1 MAERIGTERVRV
13 EPFGD
18 AALLVVLG
26 DLVDRAVN
34 DRVHRLAFGLDVRAA
49 RMPGLG
55 VTVPAYASVLV
66 QFDPSVL
73 TEAAVRGVIGDALR
87 AAGEAG
93 TAKEADATTEPADA
107 GKAVTA
113 EEPAAPSHPGRL
125 IHVPVRYGGAGGP
138 DLAEVAARTGLA
150 EDDVVRLHAGA
161 EYRVFCVGFV
171 PGFPYLGMLPEELA
185 LPRRPTP
192 RLRVPAGSVAIAGRQ
207 TGIYPTDTPGGWHV
221 IGRTDLVAWNPHRDP
236 PALLEPGARV
246 RFVRA

>member
-1 MAERIGTERVRV
+1 MAERIGIGRARV

-26 DLVDRAVN
+26 EHVDRAVN
-34 DRVHRLAFGLDVRAA
+34 DRVHRLAFGLDLRAA
-49 RMPGLG
+49 RLPGLG

-66 QFDPSVL
+66 PFDPSVL
-73 TEAAVRGVIGDALR
+73 AEDAVRGVIADALR
-87 AAGEAG
+87 AAGEAVA
-93 TAKEADATTEPADA
+93 AK
-107 GKAVTA
+107 
-113 EEPAAPSHPGRL
+113 EPAAAPEPVTAADPGPVT
-125 IHVPVRYGGAGGP
+125 HVPVRYGGADGP
-138 DLAEVAARTGLA
+138 DLAEVAVRTGLS

-185 LPRRPTP
+185 LPRRSTP

-207 TGIYPTDTPGGWHV
+207 TGIYPSDTPGGWHV
-221 IGRTDLVAWNPHRDP
+221 IGRTDLSAWDPHRDP

-246 RFVRA
+246 RFVPA